1 MAQSH
6 LVPRESFE
14 GEVSKPSSFQRELE
28 KQIER
33 RRRVPARGA
42 LRVLEANS
50 SDLEM
55 EQRVD
60 ALKEEFDK
68 LPMEE
73 RRALMIDLRE
83 KDPALHKA
91 VIVRI
96 TGKGKKVQESLARVE
111 QIGVA
116 AQEVE
121 REISGAM
128 EAVSERANETLGGLL
143 KKGA

>member
-28 KQIER
+28 ERVER

-42 LRVLEANS
+42 LRVLQADT

-60 ALKEEFDK
+60 ALKEQFDT

-91 VIVRI
+91 VIARI
-96 TGKGKKVQESLARVE
+96 TGKGKEVQESLARVE
-111 QIGVA
+111 QIETA
-116 AQEVE
+116 TREVE
-121 REISGAM
+121 RDIYGAM
-128 EAVSERANETLGGLL
+128 ATVSERAHAALGDLL

>member
-42 LRVLEANS
+42 LRVLEANTP
-50 SDLEM
+50 DLEM

-60 ALKEEFDK
+60 AFKEQLAQLSPD
-68 LPMEE
+68 E
-73 RRALMIDLRE
+73 RRALSADIKENDR
-83 KDPALHKA
+83 ALYEA
-91 VIVRI
+91 IRARVARPR
-96 TGKGKKVQESLARVE
+96 KKVQESLARVE

-116 AQEVE
+116 AQEME
-121 REISGAM
+121 GEISGAM
-128 EAVSERANETLGGLL
+128 EAVSARAHKMLGDLL